1 MIYTAALQLHIQV
14 RNREASSSIIPSDL
28 HSGALFEAVRNLKR
42 RCQKYYSHAVELSQC
57 FFSFLPLLSQSFF
70 LGYISDCHDIYTF
83 VCVARKRTTDNIPFI
98 ISLTRRGASLTVKC
112 FVYKNFRMNIPT
124 HTIWIP
130 ISWLEDETKL
140 WNRVTKQKRKEKMS
154 LIEHWN
160 SLPPSPL
167 RLVSQTCSLPIS
179 ARRLFLG
186 GEDWPL

>member
-14 RNREASSSIIPSDL
+14 RNREEHLALSFWSAFWGSVRSSSKSETSLSEILLP
-28 HSGALFEAVRNLKR
+28 
-42 RCQKYYSHAVELSQC
+42 RCRTLPVLL
-57 FFSFLPLLSQSFF
+57 FLPPSAFSIIF

-98 ISLTRRGASLTVKC
+98 ISLTRRGASLTVIC